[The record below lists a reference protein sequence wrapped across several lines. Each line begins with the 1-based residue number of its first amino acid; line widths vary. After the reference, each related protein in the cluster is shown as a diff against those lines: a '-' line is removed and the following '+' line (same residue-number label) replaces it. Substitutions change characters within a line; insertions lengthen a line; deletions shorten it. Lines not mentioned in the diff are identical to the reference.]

1 MSDRLQ
7 RLEKVGDDAEV
18 VWVATPLL
26 DPADLET
33 LDLEALEDDSICER
47 DVHYLDDVD
56 GEVNPELHKFMKP
69 IRLESPFPGTGD
81 AAALGFIRKYED

>member
-1 MSDRLQ
+1 
-7 RLEKVGDDAEV
+7 
-18 VWVATPLL
+18 
-26 DPADLET
+26 
-33 LDLEALEDDSICER
+33 
-47 DVHYLDDVD
+47 VHYLDDVD